1 MGGGKKKKCYTAGY
15 RYFAGL
21 HLVFCHALDH
31 LKKIIVGDEIAWEG
45 DITASQTIFI
55 DQPQLFGGDNKEGG
69 IVGNVDICFGEASQ
83 PKNSYLQ
90 SILGS
95 SIPAYRGLFGLVINH
110 CQVSAINPY
119 LKEWSILG
127 TRTATGW
134 REDLANITA
143 SDGFIDMNP
152 AHIIRETL
160 TNTSWGGLAY
170 PTADLDDASFA
181 SAAYILAQGTDSR
194 QESLGL
200 SLLWSEDSSVEDF
213 IGLLC
218 NHIDGILFFSHVT
231 GLLTLRLIRNDYTL
245 AMLPIL
251 NESNVIELVDFITPT
266 CLETVNQ
273 VTVNWVDRDNNSR
286 STTVQDIAGISRS
299 GRVIPLNMEF
309 VGIAVEDLAQ
319 KVASRELQQVC
330 VPISSGKIKTNR
342 KNWNLG
348 PGDCFKFTW
357 GPIGISEMVM
367 RVVEIEVGELADN
380 TILVT
385 FARDVY
391 GVGMVSLVQPPES
404 LWTDPL
410 HPPSHALNRKLEE
423 MTWWQF
429 VMAFG
434 ESEAVLAELDNTSTL
449 VTCFCSR
456 PSPDALNYQ
465 MLDRNVGATDF
476 VIRDTESFPFVATI
490 SLAVPPEVSSV
501 LQLQT
506 SYIDTS
512 LVSVGMYAQLGDELV
527 AITAID
533 TVNKTLT
540 VDRGI
545 LDTVPV
551 EHGIG
556 EVLWVHQSMYG
567 LDETD
572 RAVTEAVEVKMLPST
587 SQGRLDMSLA
597 PIDTITCVGRMMRPY
612 PPGNLTFCN
621 YRWPT
626 SIQQGRELKI
636 NWAHRDRRTQ
646 TVTLNRQDEG
656 DIGPEVG
663 VTYNLKIYGDS
674 DVLRKSLTG
683 LTVTNYT
690 YLITD
695 ELTDKGSP
703 VGNFSYLKLALSM
716 EGIVGT
722 NSFIDLKNH
731 AVTAYGDV
739 QLSSTETKYGS
750 ASAYFDGTDDY
761 LTVDSSD
768 LTFGTAD
775 LTIEL
780 WVWKPTTP
788 TIPGDTLFYQNTT
801 SSGFRL
807 DWDTT
812 DKLSLYLYGDSSTT
826 VGTDTFNLS
835 AWNHVA
841 LTREGGV
848 FKLWL
853 NGVLQGSKTL
863 ATDCLAG
870 IFYIGRNPADTTMD
884 YTGYMDDFIVR
895 PGIAIYT
902 ANFTP
907 PNSIAS
913 QLSGLNSSLR
923 IELESVRDT
932 LTSFNKWD
940 ISFTRS

>member
-1 MGGGKKKKCYTAGY
+1 
-15 RYFAGL
+15 
-21 HLVFCHALDH
+21 
-31 LKKIIVGDEIAWEG
+31 
-45 DITASQTIFI
+45 
-55 DQPQLFGGDNKEGG
+55 
-69 IVGNVDICFGEASQ
+69 
-83 PKNSYLQ
+83 
-90 SILGS
+90 
-95 SIPAYRGLFGLVINH
+95 
-110 CQVSAINPY
+110 
-119 LKEWSILG
+119 
-127 TRTATGW
+127 
-134 REDLANITA
+134 
-143 SDGFIDMNP
+143 
-152 AHIIRETL
+152 
-160 TNTSWGGLAY
+160 
-170 PTADLDDASFA
+170 
-181 SAAYILAQGTDSR
+181 
-194 QESLGL
+194 
-200 SLLWSEDSSVEDF
+200 
-213 IGLLC
+213 
-218 NHIDGILFFSHVT
+218 
-231 GLLTLRLIRNDYTL
+231 
-245 AMLPIL
+245 
-251 NESNVIELVDFITPT
+251 
-266 CLETVNQ
+266 
-273 VTVNWVDRDNNSR
+273 
-286 STTVQDIAGISRS
+286 
-299 GRVIPLNMEF
+299 
-309 VGIAVEDLAQ
+309 
-319 KVASRELQQVC
+319 
-330 VPISSGKIKTNR
+330 
-342 KNWNLG
+342 
-348 PGDCFKFTW
+348 
-357 GPIGISEMVM
+357 MVM

-380 TILVT
+380 AILVT

-410 HPPSHALNRKLEE
+410 HLPSPALNRKLEE
-423 MTWWQF
+423 ITWWQF
-429 VMAFG
+429 VTAFG
-434 ESEAVLAELDNTSTL
+434 ESNAVLAELDNTSTL
-449 VTCFCSR
+449 VTCFCNR
-456 PSPDALNYQ
+456 PSSDAMNYK

-476 VIRDTESFPFVATI
+476 VIRDTESFPFVATL
-490 SLAVPPEVSSV
+490 SLAVLPRVNST

-506 SYIDTS
+506 SYIDTN
-512 LVSVGMYAQLGDELV
+512 LVRVGMYAQLGDELV

-533 TVNKTLT
+533 TVSKTLT

-551 EHGIG
+551 DHAIG

-567 LDETD
+567 LDETE

-587 SQGRLDMSLA
+587 SQGRLDISLA

-612 PPGNLTFCN
+612 PPGNLTFCD

-636 NWAHRDRRTQ
+636 NWAHRNRRTQ

-656 DIGPEVG
+656 DIGPEAG

-716 EGIVGT
+716 EGTVGT

-731 AVTAYGDV
+731 TVTAYGDV
-739 QLSSTETKYGS
+739 QLSSTQTKYGS
-750 ASAYFDGTDDY
+750 ASAYFDGTGDY

-775 LTIEL
+775 FTIEL
-780 WVWKPTTP
+780 WEWKSATP
-788 TIPGDTLFYQNTT
+788 ATPGDTLFYQNTT

-884 YTGYMDDFIVR
+884 YAGYMDDFIVR

-940 ISFTRS
+940 VSFTRS

>member
-1 MGGGKKKKCYTAGY
+1 MGGGKGNQCYTVGY

-55 DQPQLFGGDNKEGG
+55 NQPQLFGGDDKEGG
-69 IVGNVDICFGEASQ
+69 IVGNVDICFGGASQ

-110 CQVSAINPY
+110 CQLSALNPY
-119 LKEWSILG
+119 IKEWSILG

-152 AHIIRETL
+152 VHIIRETL

-170 PTADLDDASFA
+170 PTADLDDDSFA
-181 SAAYILAQGTDSR
+181 DAAYILAQGTDSR
-194 QESLGL
+194 QEALGL

-213 IGLLC
+213 IGLVC

-266 CLETVNQ
+266 CLETINQ
-273 VTVNWVDRDNNSR
+273 VTVNWVDRDNNAR
-286 STTVQDIAGISRS
+286 STTVQDIAGISRA

-309 VGIAVEDLAQ
+309 VGVAVEDLAQ

-330 VPISSGKIKTNR
+330 VPISSGKIKINR
-342 KNWNLG
+342 KNWSLG

-391 GVGMVSLVQPPES
+391 GVGMVSLVQPPEN
-404 LWTDPL
+404 LWTNPL

-423 MTWWQF
+423 ITWWQF

-434 ESEAVLAELDNTSTL
+434 ESEAVLAEIDNNSTL
-449 VTCFCSR
+449 VTCFCNR
-456 PSPDALNYQ
+456 PSSDALNYQ

-476 VIRDTESFPFVATI
+476 VIKDVESFPFVATL
-490 SLAVPPEVSSV
+490 SLAVSSEVSSI

-506 SYIDTS
+506 SYLDTS

-533 TVNKTLT
+533 TVSKTLT

-551 EHGIG
+551 EHTVG

-567 LDETD
+567 LDETE

-587 SQGRLDMSLA
+587 SLGRLDISLA

-612 PPGNLTFCN
+612 PPGNLTFCD

-656 DIGPEVG
+656 DIGPEAG
-663 VTYNLKIYGDS
+663 VTYNLNIYGDS

-716 EGIVGT
+716 DGTVGT

-731 AVTAYGDV
+731 TVTAYGDV

-775 LTIEL
+775 FTIEL
-780 WVWKPTTP
+780 WVWKPATP

-870 IFYIGRNPADTTMD
+870 IFYIGRNSADTTMD
-884 YTGYMDDFIVR
+884 YIGYMDDFIVR

-907 PNSIAS
+907 PDSIAS

-932 LTSFNKWD
+932 LTSFNEWN